1 MCPLVHATSSES
13 YTQNDQTGIQ
23 MENISPAQ
31 LKERLATGA
40 DFLLLDVREPWEF
53 EAFNIGGRLLPLNDL
68 LPRIHELEAWKDKE
82 VVVCCRSGNRSSM
95 ACMLLEAQG
104 FSKVQNLE
112 GGLEAWKAMEDLD
125 A

>member
-1 MCPLVHATSSES
+1 
-13 YTQNDQTGIQ
+13 